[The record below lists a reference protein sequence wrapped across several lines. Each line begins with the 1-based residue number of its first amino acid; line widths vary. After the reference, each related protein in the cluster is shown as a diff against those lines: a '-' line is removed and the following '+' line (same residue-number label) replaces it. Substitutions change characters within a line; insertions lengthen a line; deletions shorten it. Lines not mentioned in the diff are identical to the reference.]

1 MEKFTNFGVT
11 SLAGNITSSA
21 TTITL
26 ASVAAIPATGT
37 VSLVIG
43 QEVMKA
49 TGPASGNNVSVTR
62 GEDGSTA
69 VSHTDLSPVL
79 IAVTPRSLN
88 QFRLDVIGSGAWS
101 SGLTISE
108 GGGRLF
114 FPTNADVIQYDD
126 GGSVKGFHGLRKLV
140 PPDVSAYSWVNQGG
154 ATESTLG
161 GMVTLKAPAASGNNV
176 RARVRTYSSPYSL
189 VALLT
194 NDYREDNVP
203 NGGLTFYDGT
213 KFSAIS
219 LTRFSG
225 RNHIFTYKYDNVT
238 TFNAVYDDLIYDH
251 GPTYPQWLKV
261 RDDGTNLIFSYGIDG
276 KNFTAIRTVSR
287 TDFFPSGPTHIGY
300 YLNANNGSNPAHLN
314 LMSLEPGT

>member
-1 MEKFTNFGVT
+1 VEKFINFGVT
-11 SLAGNITSSA
+11 TLSGGITSSA

-26 ASVAAIPATGT
+26 TSVSAIPPTGT

-49 TGPASGNNVSVTR
+49 TGPASGNNVTVTR

-69 VSHTDLSPVL
+69 VSHADLSVVL
-79 IAVTPRSLN
+79 VAVTPRSLN
-88 QFRLDVIGSGAWS
+88 QFRLDTIGSGAWS

-108 GGGRLF
+108 AGGRLF
-114 FPTNADVIQYDD
+114 FPTNGDVIQYDN
-126 GGSVKGFHGLRKLV
+126 GSSIKGFHGLRKLV

-176 RARVRTYSSPYSL
+176 RARVKSYTVPYSL
-189 VALLT
+189 IALIT

-219 LTRFSG
+219 FTRFNG
-225 RNHIFTYKYDNVT
+225 RNHFFTYKYDNVT
-238 TFNAVYDDLIYDH
+238 TFNDVYDDLIYDH
-251 GPTYPQWLKV
+251 GPTYPQWVKI
-261 RDDGTNLIFSYGIDG
+261 RDDGTNLTFGYGIDG
-276 KNFTAIRTVSR
+276 KNFTTLRTVSR
-287 TDFFPSGPTHIGY
+287 TNFFPSGPTHAGY
-300 YLNANNGSNPAHLN
+300 YLNVNNASNPAHLN